1 MVSVSKTELDPAH
14 LLVLYAVNKAP
25 NGVPTKT
32 HYQKMM
38 YLVLKALGNDP
49 RKSAGYIP
57 DHYGPY
63 SAFVDQWRNALIEY
77 GYLKKNSKERITI
90 NPEVKSEIE
99 SIKFPDEKKAKKI
112 ENISEFVNS
121 LTYNQL
127 LLYIYYDDIEKKEGM
142 TEWSDVKD
150 EIMASRK
157 AIAASM
163 VKSEKVSMAKGAEL
177 ADMDILDFK
186 NYINNRDKHAHM

>member
-1 MVSVSKTELDPAH
+1 MSVSKDELDYEH
-14 LLVLYAVNKAP
+14 LVVLYAVNKAP

-38 YLVLKALGNDP
+38 YLVLKALGNNP
-49 RKSAGYIP
+49 SESAGYIP
-57 DHYGPY
+57 AHYGPY
-63 SAFVDQWRNALIEY
+63 SADVEQWRDALIEY

-90 NPEVKSEIE
+90 NPEVKSEID
-99 SIKFPDEKKAKKI
+99 SLKFPDKKTAKKVD
-112 ENISEFVNS
+112 NISEFINS

-127 LLYIYYDDIEKKEGM
+127 LLYIYNEDLEKKEGM
-142 TEWSDVKD
+142 TEWSDKKD
-150 EIMASRK
+150 EIMRSRE

-177 ADMDILDFK
+177 AGMDILDFK
-186 NYINNRDKHAHM
+186 NCMGNRDNHAHL

>member
-1 MVSVSKTELDPAH
+1 MVCVSQEELDPQH

-25 NGVPTKT
+25 YGVPTKT

-49 RKSAGYIP
+49 RTSAGYVP

-63 SAFVDQWRNALIEY
+63 SAFVDQWRSALLDY
-77 GYLKKNSKERITI
+77 GYLKRNSSERITI
-90 NPEVKSEIE
+90 NPEVQSDVD
-99 SIKFPDEKKAKKI
+99 SIHFPDKIKARKI

-121 LTYNQL
+121 LTYRQL
-127 LLYIYYDDIEKKEGM
+127 LLYIYSEDVIKNEGM
-142 TEWSDVKD
+142 TEQSDVIN
-150 EIMASRK
+150 EIFASRRS
-157 AIAASM
+157 IAASM
-163 VKSEKVSMAKGAEL
+163 VKSDKVSLEKGAEL

-186 NYINNRDKHAHM
+186 KYVRKSGTNAYV